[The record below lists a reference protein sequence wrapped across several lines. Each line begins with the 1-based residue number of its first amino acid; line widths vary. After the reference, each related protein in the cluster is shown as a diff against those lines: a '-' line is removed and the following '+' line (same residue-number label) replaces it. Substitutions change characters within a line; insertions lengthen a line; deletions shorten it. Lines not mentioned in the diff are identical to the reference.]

1 MSPGQVHRLPSC
13 LPISNRHCFP
23 RPSPGQQF
31 LGEIW
36 SCTTKPTGYDLKIV
50 VSYKAFRVMG
60 GLDSKL
66 VRLAEIN
73 GKMSNRW
80 IVTLW
85 MLGPPE
91 ALDNFEAMGA
101 NRTPEK
107 LCRH

>member
-1 MSPGQVHRLPSC
+1 M
-13 LPISNRHCFP
+13 
-23 RPSPGQQF
+23 
-31 LGEIW
+31 
-36 SCTTKPTGYDLKIV
+36 
-50 VSYKAFRVMG
+50 MG

-91 ALDNFEAMGA
+91 ALDNFAAMGA